1 MPKRLPP
8 NNRPW
13 PENMAFDFGLPPLS
27 PSAAE
32 KFIDGLATSER
43 NKAFLRLRYREGKTY
58 NEIADEYR
66 LTATGVRLAVKAMWE
81 KYGGSAA
88 SASASKSATLGAA
101 EPDLAPQSAATA
113 TTAPAAAPSPPPPV
127 ANAVPQSAATEA
139 RPLSI
144 NLTAVRRFLNL
155 TPEEFS
161 RPMHIDS
168 GESLINR
175 LESGFSRP
183 SAEILDLICEAWAI
197 NRSHLLTGTG
207 EMFDPG
213 PDYCSSLVCLLKR
226 YLKVATFD
234 RNGNQYWKGSLVDDL
249 GRIIDTS
256 RLDAPGMARVDRVIH
271 DYLDV
276 AAFEALL
283 DRMGR

>member
-13 PENMAFDFGLPPLS
+13 PENIAYDFGLPFLS
-27 PSAAE
+27 DADAE
-32 KFIDGLATSER
+32 AFIDALATSER

-58 NEIADEYR
+58 NEIADEYG
-66 LTATGVRLAVKAMWE
+66 LTATGVRLAVKAMGE

-88 SASASKSATLGAA
+88 SAAASKSATLGAA

-144 NLTAVRRFLNL
+144 NLTAVRRFLGL
-155 TPEEFS
+155 SAEEFS

-168 GESLINR
+168 GEAFITR
-175 LESGFSRP
+175 LETGFSRP
-183 SAEILDLICEAWAI
+183 SADILSLICEAWGI
-197 NRSHLLTGTG
+197 NRSYLLTGTG
-207 EMFDPG
+207 EMFG
-213 PDYCSSLVCLLKR
+213 ESRDYCTGLVRLLRR
-226 YLKVATFD
+226 YLEVATMD
-234 RNGNQYWKGSLVDDL
+234 TGGNQ
-249 GRIIDTS
+249 
-256 RLDAPGMARVDRVIH
+256 
-271 DYLDV
+271 
-276 AAFEALL
+276 
-283 DRMGR
+283 